1 MDNEKILELENVG
14 YWYSTSKHILEN
26 ISLHFCAGKIY
37 AITGASGSGKTTFM
51 SLLGGLDIPKEGSIR
66 YKGDRYK
73 QNRVMKDIEGNA
85 YLLCFRTIIL

>member
-51 SLLGGLDIPKEGSIR
+51 SLLGGLDI
-66 YKGDRYK
+66 
-73 QNRVMKDIEGNA
+73 
-85 YLLCFRTIIL
+85 LLCPELPRLDDIHHLDDTAQQCAGNLRRRRPVLP